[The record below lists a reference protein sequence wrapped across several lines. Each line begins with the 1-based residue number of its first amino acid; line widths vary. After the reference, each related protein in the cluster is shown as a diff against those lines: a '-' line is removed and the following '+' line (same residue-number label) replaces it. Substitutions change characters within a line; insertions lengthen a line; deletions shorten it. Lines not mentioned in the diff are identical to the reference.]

1 MGLGGHLTWTAAIR
15 EVHKKYSVGVF
26 PCDMQGNHI
35 NSEIFKNNPYCV
47 DVSSSDVFS
56 LPLDLPETNYCLEDY
71 PDRCVQRADKHI
83 IEQICEYYGIE
94 NPELKCELYFTEE
107 EIEFSESLLSE
118 VSSDFLVIE
127 PMSKDGYTVNKK
139 YSFDKWQRIV
149 DTLSRD
155 IEIVQVGVDE
165 THVLNNVTSIVG
177 KTNFRQAACIIG
189 YSDLLMGIEGGLIHA
204 ATAVDTRAIS
214 VISGFLDP
222 RMVSYPQNENI
233 YIGNH
238 GPCGL
243 KIACDECQKDVREH
257 EESEIVNSAFSILGE
272 VL

>member
-1 MGLGGHLTWTAAIR
+1 
-15 EVHKKYSVGVF
+15 
-26 PCDMQGNHI
+26 
-35 NSEIFKNNPYCV
+35 
-47 DVSSSDVFS
+47 
-56 LPLDLPETNYCLEDY
+56 
-71 PDRCVQRADKHI
+71 
-83 IEQICEYYGIE
+83 
-94 NPELKCELYFTEE
+94 
-107 EIEFSESLLSE
+107 
-118 VSSDFLVIE
+118 
-127 PMSKDGYTVNKK
+127 
-139 YSFDKWQRIV
+139 
-149 DTLSRD
+149 
-155 IEIVQVGVDE
+155 
-165 THVLNNVTSIVG
+165 
-177 KTNFRQAACIIG
+177 
-189 YSDLLMGIEGGLIHA
+189 MGIEGGLIHA